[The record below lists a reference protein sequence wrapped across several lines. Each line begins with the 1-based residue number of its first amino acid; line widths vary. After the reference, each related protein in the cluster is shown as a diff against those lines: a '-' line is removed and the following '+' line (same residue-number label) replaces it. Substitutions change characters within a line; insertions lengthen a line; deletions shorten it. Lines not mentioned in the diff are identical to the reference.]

1 MHTRGRGEEQNFS
14 EEVHTQQDD
23 LPPGSEPENSN
34 CKDEIKR
41 DEAGREI
48 LIIVGKCFISTTTP
62 RSLLPDRQGAKF
74 TWRDSWTEEQVYK
87 IWKAYFSRRMTAHMS
102 KPEKNVKSRTTPP
115 PRSMRQKIWEGL
127 WNIWETPKYKSPQIR
142 YRQNQLSA
150 RNGLGWS
157 RVYRVQFLFLIM
169 QIGCSKKMK
178 MGSKKEEGETSTI
191 EKKKND
197 SETFSTIEKKKNE
210 GPSSTMEKKER
221 SNEENTMPNIC
232 VFYSISH
239 KTEIMHLIG
248 KYNNS
253 MVLVYKANRRPIA
266 KKDAP
271 GANSG
276 TQHVSVKC
284 VHRDCQPQVI
294 RNLTRDVKRNR
305 LISLHANIIE
315 SFDYKGYHSVAFP
328 LMEQSLRSLMHARF
342 SEGFPEDCIV
352 VDLKETLKSLC
363 FIHSK
368 GDVHLQIN
376 MGNIFFDGNEIKLA
390 C

>member
-1 MHTRGRGEEQNFS
+1 
-14 EEVHTQQDD
+14 
-23 LPPGSEPENSN
+23 
-34 CKDEIKR
+34 
-41 DEAGREI
+41 
-48 LIIVGKCFISTTTP
+48 
-62 RSLLPDRQGAKF
+62 
-74 TWRDSWTEEQVYK
+74 
-87 IWKAYFSRRMTAHMS
+87 
-102 KPEKNVKSRTTPP
+102 
-115 PRSMRQKIWEGL
+115 
-127 WNIWETPKYKSPQIR
+127 
-142 YRQNQLSA
+142 
-150 RNGLGWS
+150 
-157 RVYRVQFLFLIM
+157 
-169 QIGCSKKMK
+169 MK

-248 KYNNS
+248 KSNNS

-284 VHRDCQPQVI
+284 VHRDCQPQVV

-342 SEGFPEDCIV
+342 SKGFPEDCIV

-376 MGNIFFDGNEIKLA
+376 MELA
-390 C
+390 YGGLEVSSEKDIEDELLKIEAYKGLPGRWNDKN